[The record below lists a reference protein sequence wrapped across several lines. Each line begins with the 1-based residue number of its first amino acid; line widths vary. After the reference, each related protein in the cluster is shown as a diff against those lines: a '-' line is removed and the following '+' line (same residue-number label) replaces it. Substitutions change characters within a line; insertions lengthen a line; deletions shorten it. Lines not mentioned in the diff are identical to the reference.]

1 VARYP
6 RLGLPVP
13 LELVN
18 TQFAQ
23 SGQCR
28 DALATPD
35 DLDAWLQ
42 ANAELFPGPTHA
54 PASSGTELEQFRAL
68 RDALRALCGAVAEGT
83 PPPHAALQVL
93 NDLSAQAPQFAR
105 LEWLEG
111 APHVTMVD
119 VTLVGATPLAIVAR
133 AAIQLLAGPDRE
145 RISACRG
152 PGCVL
157 FFLKER
163 RRRDWCSATCGNRAR
178 VARHYRRHRPS
189 RDPSPSGASSPHRQP
204 PAGGKE

>member
-6 RLGLPVP
+6 RLGLPLP

-23 SGQCR
+23 SGQLR

-35 DLDAWLQ
+35 DLDAWLL
-42 ANAELFPGPTHA
+42 ANAELFPGPTQAA
-54 PASSGTELEQFRAL
+54 PASRNELERFRTLRHAL
-68 RDALRALCGAVAEGT
+68 RELFSAVAEGT
-83 PPPHAALQVL
+83 PPPRSALQVL

-105 LEWLEG
+105 LEWVEG
-111 APHVTMVD
+111 APHVRMVD
-119 VTLVGATPLAIVAR
+119 VTHVGSTPLAIVAR
-133 AAIQLLAGPDRE
+133 AAIQLLAGPDGR

-178 VARHYRRHRPS
+178 VARHYRRHRPT
-189 RDPSPSGASSPHRQP
+189 RDASPSGEPSPH
-204 PAGGKE
+204 